1 MNVRP
6 ALLVLAVAF
15 AASLCHAEYA
25 RDEPPPESQIRM
37 QSGQNAGHFVQVCFG
52 GLHGGKVIVGESR
65 LVDDDLEITAKACRI
80 DGGRETRVP
89 RSPIIPAGSAAIA

>member
-15 AASLCHAEYA
+15 AASPCHAENA
-25 RDEPPPESQIRM
+25 RHEPPPKAQM
-37 QSGQNAGHFVQVCFG
+37 QLQSGQNAGRFVQVCFG
-52 GLHGGKVIVGESR
+52 GLHGGKVIVGAAR
-65 LVDDDLEITAKACRI
+65 LVDDGLETTAKACRI

>member
-6 ALLVLAVAF
+6 ALLVLTVAF
-15 AASLCHAEYA
+15 AGSPCYAE
-25 RDEPPPESQIRM
+25 DPPHEPPPESQMRM

-52 GLHGGKVIVGESR
+52 GLHGGKVIVGAAR
-65 LVDDDLEITAKACRI
+65 LVDDDLETTAKACRI
-80 DGGRETRVP
+80 DGGRETSVP